1 MKNPRPTGRGGTT
14 SVVGEGSSITT
25 VIAKMN
31 QTKSPTTTKE
41 FARQL
46 RSEQTEAEQKIWSV
60 LRDRR
65 LQGIKF
71 RRQHPMP
78 PYVLDFYCHSAK
90 LAIELDGSQ
99 HIEQESYDQ
108 QRTEFLSQQGI
119 LVLRFWNH
127 DVLQRREAVLET
139 IWKTLRERG
148 VV

>member
-1 MKNPRPTGRGGTT
+1 
-14 SVVGEGSSITT
+14 
-25 VIAKMN
+25 MN

-148 VV
+148 VL